1 VVGVDGSAPS
11 RAAIRWGMRR
21 AVSTGSRVVL
31 AHILDDG
38 GAPGG
43 DGGGLEA
50 RMDADAQRSGHAFL
64 ESQLEFAR
72 LLDRRVAVT
81 GELFRGDPL
90 EALAAA
96 SEHMDLLAIGTH
108 KTGFVQ
114 GRIFGSRFIQL
125 AGLAFSP
132 VAFVPNSA
140 GGRRA
145 GVVVGVGDVEAD
157 EATIRFAADEAAR
170 TREEL
175 TVIHCG
181 VGRPADADVA
191 LTAAALARGAHPEL
205 SIRCRSLDRA
215 PAEGLVD
222 GSMSASLLVIGR
234 SHRTIRRPGSIGS
247 IVHDV
252 LLNLNGPTV
261 VVHDTAPSRRTF
273 SERRLLAH
281 LG

>member
-1 VVGVDGSAPS
+1 
-11 RAAIRWGMRR
+11 
-21 AVSTGSRVVL
+21 VVL
-31 AHILDDG
+31 AHIIDG
-38 GAPGG
+38 DSSVP
-43 DGGGLEA
+43 E
-50 RMDADAQRSGHAFL
+50 GHAFL
-64 ESQLEFAR
+64 ESQLGFAR
-72 LLDRRVAVT
+72 LLDHRVGVT
-81 GELFRGDPL
+81 GQLFQGDPL

-114 GRIFGSRFIQL
+114 GRVFGSRFIQL

-132 VAFVPNSA
+132 VAYVPNSA
-140 GGRRA
+140 HHKRA
-145 GVVVGVGDVEAD
+145 GVVVGVGDVEED

-170 TREEL
+170 TGEEL

-181 VGRPADADVA
+181 TGRPSDANVA
-191 LTAAALARGAHPEL
+191 LAAAVLARGEHPEL
-205 SIRCRSLDRA
+205 SVRCRSLDRT

-234 SHRTIRRPGSIGS
+234 SHRTVKRPGSVGS

-261 VVHDTAPSRRTF
+261 VVHDSAPLRRSTF
-273 SERRLLAH
+273 SERRLLAD